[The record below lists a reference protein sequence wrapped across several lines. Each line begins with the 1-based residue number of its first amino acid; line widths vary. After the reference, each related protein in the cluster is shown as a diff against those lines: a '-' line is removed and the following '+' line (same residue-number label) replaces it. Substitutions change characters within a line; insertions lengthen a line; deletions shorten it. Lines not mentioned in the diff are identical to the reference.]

1 MARVL
6 IAGLGKG
13 IETKPQLKENL
24 DEDKFKLE
32 ELKEYD
38 YKRANY
44 KIKIE
49 DSDEY
54 AIYKNEYFVT
64 SVIEKNYSKAYL
76 KQNYIIK

>member
-13 IETKPQLKENL
+13 MENKPRSNENT
-24 DEDKFKLE
+24 DGSEVKLE

-49 DSDEY
+49 NSDEY

-64 SVIEKNYSKAYL
+64 SVIEKNYNIAK
-76 KQNYIIK
+76 